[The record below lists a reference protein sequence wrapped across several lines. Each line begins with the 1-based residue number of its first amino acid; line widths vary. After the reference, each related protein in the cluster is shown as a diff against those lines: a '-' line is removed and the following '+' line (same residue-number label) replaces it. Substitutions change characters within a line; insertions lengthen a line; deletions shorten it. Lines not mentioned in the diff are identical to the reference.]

1 MKLYLLP
8 VNKQVKLIEAMKRE
22 LVKFVNSKERVTVN
36 EACQHVANVFKIPRS
51 EVRYA
56 LTAATTQKCVIVDR
70 QSSTLHK
77 NK

>member
-1 MKLYLLP
+1 MKLYLQP
-8 VNKQVKLIEAMKRE
+8 VNKQIKLIEAMKRE
-22 LVKFVNSKERVTVN
+22 LVKFVNSKKQVDVN
-36 EACQHVANVFKIPRS
+36 EACQHVANVFNLPRS

-56 LTAATTQKCVIVDR
+56 LTAATTQKCVTVDM